1 MNRLIDIGV
10 KVIVIIILYLGFQ
23 SMKWS
28 MGFENTVFVGI
39 CIIISELWDRIQIQN
54 KEDE

>member
-28 MGFENTVFVGI
+28 MGFENTVLFAFALTLV
-39 CIIISELWDRIQIQN
+39 ELYSKPKQR
-54 KEDE
+54 